1 MLFERIQ
8 LEPGEEV
15 LKVVRKHWFIIVAEL
30 FGTVIMAL
38 FPFFLLV
45 AFSFIPTDLIP
56 ESLSGLPLPQLI
68 TWAIA
73 GWLVMTLMAS
83 YAIWTHYYL
92 DLWVITDRRIIVIDQ
107 ISFFNR
113 KVSSFRLERMQ
124 DIKVTVTGVLATFL
138 NFGTIRAQTASSAES
153 NFKTAGLPDPRGL
166 QSLIQGAMDRRLQTL
181 GNPTIAVD

>member
-30 FGTVIMAL
+30 FGTVMMAL

-45 AFSFIPTDLIP
+45 AFTFIPDTWLP
-56 ESLSGLPLPQLI
+56 ANFNSLLVTELI
-68 TWAIA
+68 TWSIA
-73 GWLVMTLMAS
+73 GWLVITLMTS

-92 DLWVITDRRIIVIDQ
+92 DLWVITDRRIIVVDQ
-107 ISFFNR
+107 IAFFNR

-124 DIKVTVTGVLATFL
+124 DIKVSINGILATFL
-138 NFGTIRAQTASSAES
+138 NFGTLRAQTASSAES
-153 NFKTAGLPDPRGL
+153 NFKSTGLPDPRGL

>member
-30 FGTVIMAL
+30 FGTAMMAL
-38 FPFFLLV
+38 VPFFLLV
-45 AFSFIPTDLIP
+45 AFTFIPDAWIP
-56 ESLSGLPLPQLI
+56 ADFNSLLAAELI

-73 GWLVMTLMAS
+73 GWLVITLMAS

-92 DLWVITDRRIIVIDQ
+92 DLWVITDRRIIVVDQ
-107 ISFFNR
+107 IGFFNR

-124 DIKVTVTGVLATFL
+124 DIKVSIRGILATFL
-138 NFGTIRAQTASSAES
+138 NFGTLRAQTASSAES
-153 NFKTAGLPDPRGL
+153 NFKSTGLPDPRGL
-166 QSLIQGAMDRRLQTL
+166 QSLIQGAMDRRLQSL